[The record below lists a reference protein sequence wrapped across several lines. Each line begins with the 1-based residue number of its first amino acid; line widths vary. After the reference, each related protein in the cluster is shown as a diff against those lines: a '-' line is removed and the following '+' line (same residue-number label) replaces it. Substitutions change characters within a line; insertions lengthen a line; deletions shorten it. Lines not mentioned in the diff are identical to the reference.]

1 MALAAAIEL
10 DGTRG
15 TAFLA
20 AGTDGTDGP
29 TDAAGAVVTGSTVAT
44 AGAALLRARG
54 SRTVGSGASREAR
67 RYLDQND
74 AWTYFERAGQG
85 LVKTGP
91 TGTNVMDVTVSLVA
105 DVTVDADDR

>member
-10 DGTRG
+10 DGVPA

-20 AGTDGTDGP
+20 GGTDGTDGP
-29 TDAAGAVVTGSTVAT
+29 TDAAGAVVTGSTVTA
-44 AGAALLRARG
+44 AGAVLDSASGGRGAAAAR
-54 SRTVGSGASREAR
+54 VAQ
-67 RYLDQND
+67 RYLDRND
-74 AWTYFERAGQG
+74 AWTYFERAGRG

-105 DVTVDADDR
+105 DEAAPARSTSK